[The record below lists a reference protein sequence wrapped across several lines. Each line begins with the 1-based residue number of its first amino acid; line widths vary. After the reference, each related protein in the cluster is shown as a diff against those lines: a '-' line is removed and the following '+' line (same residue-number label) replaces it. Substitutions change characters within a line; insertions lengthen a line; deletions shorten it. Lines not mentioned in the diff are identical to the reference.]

1 MTLYPAHRM
10 TVLLRRALAI
20 CLGLVMV
27 VALTACGF
35 KLRQSQSY
43 VFETIAVT
51 PATGGPVKSEL
62 RRYLGDRVVE
72 LPAPDADAGDVRQ
85 PQVILDILS
94 EPREKVIVGR
104 SSTGQVRE
112 FQLRVRVSFRLRTP
126 DGRELI
132 PVTEIVQQRDISFNE
147 SAVLAKEAEELL
159 LYRNMQSDLVQ
170 QLLRRLGALKTL

>member
-1 MTLYPAHRM
+1 MTLYTAHRM
-10 TVLLRRALAI
+10 TVLLRRALAV
-20 CLGLVMV
+20 CVSLALMF
-27 VALTACGF
+27 ALTACGF
-35 KLRQSQSY
+35 KLRQSQAY

-51 PATGGPVKSEL
+51 PATGGPLKSEL
-62 RRYLGDRVVE
+62 RRYLGERVVE
-72 LPAPDADAGDVRQ
+72 LPAPSVDAGVPQ

>member
-1 MTLYPAHRM
+1 MTRYPAHRM

-35 KLRQSQSY
+35 KLRQSQAY

-51 PATGGPVKSEL
+51 PATGGPLKSEL
-62 RRYLGDRVVE
+62 RRYLGERVVA
-72 LPAPDADAGDVRQ
+72 LPAPGVDAGVPQ

-132 PVTEIVQQRDISFNE
+132 PLTEIVQQRDISFNE